1 MDKKESIL
9 IVDDDE
15 STCKSLSLI
24 LNKKGYKTETA
35 VTGRGA
41 LEKAQQRFFNLALLD
56 IKLPDADGAEL
67 LMPLKRMH
75 PEMIVLMITGQ
86 ASLESAVRTSLEG
99 ALAYITKPLNMDA
112 VLTAIREAME
122 VQRLLMKNKKQSGWL
137 GANWPSASGQR

>member
-24 LNKKGYKTETA
+24 LNKKGYETGTA
-35 VTGRGA
+35 RTGQEA
-41 LEKAQQRFFNLALLD
+41 LKKVRERFFNLALLD
-56 IKLPDADGAEL
+56 IKLPDVDGAEL

-75 PEMIVLMITGQ
+75 PEMIVLMITGH

-122 VQRLLMKNKKQSGWL
+122 VQRLLMKNKKQRGWL

>member
-1 MDKKESIL
+1 MEKASIL

-24 LNKKGYKTETA
+24 LNKKGYETGTA
-35 VTGRGA
+35 RTGQEA
-41 LEKAQQRFFNLALLD
+41 LKQVRERFFNLALLD
-56 IKLPDADGAEL
+56 IELPDMDGAEL

-122 VQRLLMKNKKQSGWL
+122 VQRLLMKNKKPEQG
-137 GANWPSASGQR
+137 GSARTGLV

>member
-9 IVDDDE
+9 IIDDDE

-24 LNKKGYKTETA
+24 LNKKGYETGTA
-35 VTGRGA
+35 RTGQEA
-41 LEKAQQRFFNLALLD
+41 LKKVRERFFNLALLD

-75 PEMIVLMITGQ
+75 PEMIVLMITGH

-122 VQRLLMKNKKQSGWL
+122 VQRLLMKNKKWG
-137 GANWPSASGQR
+137 GAARRELT